1 MSAVGVVLRA
11 VGLGVVWVVSS
22 WFGAGAGYE
31 SAPTAPTAPQ
41 PGLPVVIVNAAP
53 AAVSYADD
61 AVEVTVTNTGAQ
73 TARQV
78 TATARFDGPWALLVD
93 GAAWTAD
100 TADTGADTVV
110 TWLVGRLEPGASRT
124 STLRA
129 IPGSN
134 GGDGPITFTVENR

>member
-1 MSAVGVVLRA
+1 MGGLELVRSRRGLRA
-11 VGLGVVWVVSS
+11 R
-22 WFGAGAGYE
+22 
-31 SAPTAPTAPQ
+31 TART
-41 PGLPVVIVNAAP
+41 
-53 AAVSYADD
+53 
-61 AVEVTVTNTGAQ
+61 AQ